1 MRIAALSKRLFVW
14 MTRPFGWIILLGLLV
29 LFLSWIR
36 VTREIRAIDAQLEI
50 IHHQ

>member
-1 MRIAALSKRLFVW
+1 MRIGAFSKRLFSGL
-14 MTRPFGWIILLGLLV
+14 THPFVWIILLGLLV

>member
-1 MRIAALSKRLFVW
+1 MRIAAWSKRLFIWLTLPFVW
-14 MTRPFGWIILLGLLV
+14 FILLGLLV